1 MRLLLFAGL
10 LSAAAY
16 QQTPEQQRQW
26 EQTQRNYQ
34 DHVRAEV
41 RGTTAKSIE
50 EPKPMPK
57 KLKTWAELNTECEEL
72 RATIARLKT
81 ELKSEQAKNLL
92 GQHPAEGKQ

>member
-1 MRLLLFAGL
+1 MRILFFAGL

-41 RGTTAKSIE
+41 RGTTDKSLQ